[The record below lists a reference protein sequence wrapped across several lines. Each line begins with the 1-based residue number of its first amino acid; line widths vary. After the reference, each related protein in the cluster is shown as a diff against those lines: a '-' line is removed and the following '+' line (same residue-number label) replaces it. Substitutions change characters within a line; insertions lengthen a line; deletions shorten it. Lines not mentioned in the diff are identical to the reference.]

1 MRVVHFVERIESV
14 CLQVGAIILVT
25 NLACTFVQFALDRSH
40 PANCGVLVAALQIT
54 ACVAFILWVL
64 WDMRRT
70 GQFMRSL
77 AEAGDPC
84 AQKGRLFT
92 LALPDRERASG
103 DLCAHK
109 GRVSGWCLNERQ
121 KVNWLLGEARAGGE
135 SLVVIEGAWA
145 TSPKTPEDRLL
156 LPVEFTPRRPVGTLL
171 VWVMFAW
178 ALWYVFPH
186 FVPAAPEP
194 MIFRKVFL
202 GLTVASMLGLATYL
216 LYTLFTQVRVF
227 QGGVEVRRF
236 GLFGDQPKRTTRYL
250 TSAPGTVFYANVGV
264 VTGRIGGIRG
274 ICPLM
279 LIVADGKRRD
289 RIPLT
294 KRLLPDVLA
303 RLESKPHVAVPAD

>member
-1 MRVVHFVERIESV
+1 MY
-14 CLQVGAIILVT
+14 LQVGVIIDVAA
-25 NLACTFVQFALDRSH
+25 LACAFAAFARDRSH

-77 AEAGDPC
+77 TEAGDPC
-84 AQKGRLFT
+84 VQTGSVTRLLLTSFRQRVNR
-92 LALPDRERASG
+92 LLREA
-103 DLCAHK
+103 A
-109 GRVSGWCLNERQ
+109 
-121 KVNWLLGEARAGGE
+121 AAGE

-145 TSPKTPEDRLL
+145 TFPKTPEDRLL
-156 LPVEFTPRRPVGTLL
+156 LPVEFTPRRPLGTLI
-171 VWVMFAW
+171 VWVVFAW
-178 ALWYVFPH
+178 TLWYVFPH

-194 MIFRKVFL
+194 MIFRRVFL

-250 TSAPGTVFYANVGV
+250 TSTPGTVFYANVGV
-264 VTGRIGGIRG
+264 VTGRIGGIGG
-274 ICPLM
+274 ISSLM

-303 RLESKPHVAVPAD
+303 RLESEPRVVVPAD

>member
-1 MRVVHFVERIESV
+1 MRVVHLVSRFESMY
-14 CLQVGAIILVT
+14 LQVGVIIDVAA
-25 NLACTFVQFALDRSH
+25 LACAFAAFAQDRSH

-70 GQFMRSL
+70 GQFMRSV
-77 AEAGDPC
+77 AQAGDPY
-84 AQKGRLFT
+84 AQSVSISRFFLTSFRQRVNRL
-92 LALPDRERASG
+92 LRE
-103 DLCAHK
+103 
-109 GRVSGWCLNERQ
+109 
-121 KVNWLLGEARAGGE
+121 AGAAGE
-135 SLVVIEGAWA
+135 SLVVIEGACRPF
-145 TSPKTPEDRLL
+145 PKTPENRLL
-156 LPVEFTPRRPVGTLL
+156 MPVEFTPRRPVGTLL
-171 VWVMFAW
+171 VWVIFAW

-194 MIFRKVFL
+194 MIFRRVFL
-202 GLTVASMLGLATYL
+202 GLTVASMFAVGTYL
-216 LYTLFTQVRVF
+216 LYTLLFQVSVF

-250 TSAPGTVFYANVGV
+250 TSTPGTVFYANVGV
-264 VTGRIGGIRG
+264 VTGRIGGIGG
-274 ICPLM
+274 ISSLM